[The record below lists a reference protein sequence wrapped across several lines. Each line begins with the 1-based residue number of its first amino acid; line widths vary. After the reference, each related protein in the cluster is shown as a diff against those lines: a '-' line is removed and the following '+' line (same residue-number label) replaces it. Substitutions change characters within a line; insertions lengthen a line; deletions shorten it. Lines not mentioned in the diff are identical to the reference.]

1 MALYFRAVAL
11 DFDGTLSEHGRRP
24 SPEVLEAIKR
34 TRDAGHAMILVT
46 GRIVSE
52 LAEVFADFAEHFDA
66 VVAENGAVLRA
77 RGLSRPLAEPVP
89 AALTE
94 AMRARGCDVRRGEV
108 LTACR
113 ANAGPVAVEEIRR
126 LGLDSQLV
134 YNRTELMIMP
144 SGVTKGT
151 GLVEALNELD
161 ISPHNAIAVGDAEND
176 LALLAEAELG
186 VAVANAV
193 ESVRSAA
200 DLVTDRANGGGVR
213 ELLDGP
219 IVQSG
224 RKILS
229 ERRRVKLGVDA
240 AGGPVEIPAAQ
251 VNLLICGDSGVG
263 KSRLAGLFAERLIAL
278 GYCILVIDPEGD
290 HLGLARLRDTI
301 RCSAADQAGG
311 GLPPPARV
319 VETLRER
326 LTSVVLDLSGLNEPA
341 RSDYL
346 AELGLEVSLQRRAY
360 GLPHWVVTDEAQD
373 APDCI
378 MPTAR
383 IPTQSNWG
391 YALVSWQ
398 PDRLDEQTIRELD
411 CVLAVAG
418 PHSPSPAIVEV
429 VARVCRL
436 PTEAVAGTLRMMEPG
451 QAFLGALPS
460 VATPTVLTIADRI
473 TQHVRHW
480 HKYVIQPLTPERW
493 FYFRDENDNL
503 IGTASNLTELHRTL
517 ANCDPGV
524 IRHHAVNGDL
534 SRWMEVVFQDSRL
547 ATALADIEEQICASQ
562 RLDQGQGE
570 GEVEIET
577 GRMEILSAIRR
588 RYGV

>member
-11 DFDGTLSEHGRRP
+11 DFDGTLTEHGQRP
-24 SPEVLEAIKR
+24 TPEVLAAVKR
-34 TRDAGHAMILVT
+34 TRDAGYAMILVT
-46 GRIVSE
+46 GRIVTE
-52 LAEVFADFAEHFDA
+52 LAEVFADFADHFDA
-66 VVAENGAVLRA
+66 VVAENGAVLQA
-77 RGLSRPLAEPVP
+77 GGLSRLLAEPVP
-89 AALTE
+89 GALTE
-94 AMRARGCDVRRGEV
+94 ALRARGFEVRRGQV

-113 ANAGPVAVEEIRR
+113 AEAGSSAVEEIRR

-144 SGVTKGT
+144 AGVTKGT

-161 ISPHNAIAVGDAEND
+161 ISPHNTIAVGDAQND
-176 LALLAEAELG
+176 LALLHEAELG

-193 ESVRSAA
+193 ESVRSSA

-229 ERRRVKLGVDA
+229 ERRRVQLGIDDRDER
-240 AGGPVEIPAAQ
+240 VEIPAAQ

-301 RCSAADQAGG
+301 RYSAADQTAG

-326 LTSVVLDLSGLNEPA
+326 LTSVVLDLSGLNEPT
-341 RSDYL
+341 RSEYL

-391 YALVSWQ
+391 YALVTWQ
-398 PDRLDEQTIRELD
+398 PDRLDETTIRELD

-418 PHSPSPAIVEV
+418 PNPPSPGIVEV

-436 PTEAVAGTLRMMEPG
+436 PMESVEETLRAMKPG

-460 VATPTVLTIADRI
+460 VATPAVLTIADRI

-503 IGTASNLTELHRTL
+503 IGTAANLTELHRAL

-534 SRWMEVVFQDSRL
+534 SRWMQIVFQDGRL
-547 ATALADIEEQICASQ
+547 AADLVEIEEQIGSAN
-562 RLDQGQGE
+562 
-570 GEVEIET
+570 GEVEVEV